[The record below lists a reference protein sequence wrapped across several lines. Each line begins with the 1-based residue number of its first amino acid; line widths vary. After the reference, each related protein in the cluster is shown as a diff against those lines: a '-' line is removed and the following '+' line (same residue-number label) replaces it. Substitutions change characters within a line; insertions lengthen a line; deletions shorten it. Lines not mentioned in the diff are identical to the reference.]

1 MRFNRQLLLVLL
13 LSLISACSP
22 SFLNAPAP
30 EVGSPAPDFTL
41 QTPQGESISLSDLRG
56 QVVLINFWA
65 TWCAPCRVEMPAIQA
80 RYNRGGFSALAIDFD
95 ESAELVRAFV
105 DELSLS
111 FPVLL
116 DPGGEIQNLYRVRG
130 YPTSFF
136 VDADGIIRVFHI
148 GDMSET
154 ELDNYLSHLGVQP

>member
-1 MRFNRQLLLVLL
+1 LRRFLFFIVLPVLL
-13 LSLISACSP
+13 AACAPP
-22 SFLNAPAP
+22 SFLSAPGP
-30 EVGSPAPDFTL
+30 EVGALAPDFTL
-41 QTPQGESISLSDLRG
+41 QTPQGDPVKLSELHG

-80 RYNRGGFSALAIDFD
+80 RYNRGDFTVLAVDFD
-95 ESAELVRAFV
+95 ESAELVQAFV
-105 DELSLS
+105 DDLGLS

-130 YPTSFF
+130 YPTSYF
-136 VDADGIIRVFHI
+136 VDAAGIIRVLHI

-154 ELDNYLSHLGVQP
+154 ELDNYLSQLGVQP

>member
-1 MRFNRQLLLVLL
+1 LRPFILFLLLPALL
-13 LSLISACSP
+13 AACAYP

-30 EVGSPAPDFTL
+30 DVGAPAPDFTAL
-41 QTPQGESISLSDLRG
+41 TPQGEPVKLSELRG

-80 RYNRGGFSALAIDFD
+80 RYNRGGFSVLAIDFD
-95 ESAELVRAFV
+95 ERAELVQAFV
-105 DELSLS
+105 NDLGLS

-136 VDADGIIRVFHI
+136 IDADGIIRVLHI
-148 GDMSET
+148 GDMSQT
-154 ELDNYLSHLGVQP
+154 ELDDYLSQLGVQP